1 MSESLEK
8 GQNVTKMV
16 ISKTTVV
23 EMDEETS
30 EEPEEEINLDDPL
43 LDELIEFFD
52 LENVSPLDDYE
63 VIVKDDSTNL
73 VVERNDAD
81 LEEFLTVAPKSEV
94 EAIAT
99 IGNDP
104 PFEETT
110 TSNIIA
116 NSTEFELEI
125 DDSDIFEEFID
136 DIDIVVVPGIVEIDA
151 DTETEESATESTDP
165 IIPEIV
171 VVSDHNNNQDQG
183 SPPRISTP
191 LKRGRQNTDQDFDQ
205 FEKFMLNDGDDDVDN
220 ELKVVTSTNDLMDAN
235 ENNLLSSISI
245 YDDSEYDDPLVAEVT
260 TTQNDVVYD
269 IQDDSSTNGFN
280 DDWGVSDDLDYDIES
295 DTTETALTNINAN
308 DHDDTKDCDLT
319 QPLEEI
325 EEKID
330 QVDSKVD
337 NLDFLLNKMDTKI
350 QELLL
355 KYEKFQAQNSQPRV
369 APLYRR
375 NAIRNN
381 NLKRPSRKPG
391 KRRRF
396 RKNFP

>member
-1 MSESLEK
+1 
-8 GQNVTKMV
+8 
-16 ISKTTVV
+16 
-23 EMDEETS
+23 
-30 EEPEEEINLDDPL
+30 
-43 LDELIEFFD
+43 
-52 LENVSPLDDYE
+52 
-63 VIVKDDSTNL
+63 
-73 VVERNDAD
+73 
-81 LEEFLTVAPKSEV
+81 
-94 EAIAT
+94 
-99 IGNDP
+99 
-104 PFEETT
+104 
-110 TSNIIA
+110 
-116 NSTEFELEI
+116 
-125 DDSDIFEEFID
+125 
-136 DIDIVVVPGIVEIDA
+136 
-151 DTETEESATESTDP
+151 
-165 IIPEIV
+165 
-171 VVSDHNNNQDQG
+171 
-183 SPPRISTP
+183 
-191 LKRGRQNTDQDFDQ
+191 
-205 FEKFMLNDGDDDVDN
+205 MLNDGDDEVDN

-308 DHDDTKDCDLT
+308 DYDDTKDCDLT

-330 QVDSKVD
+330 QVDSKVE
-337 NLDFLLNKMDTKI
+337 NLDFILNKMDTKI

-369 APLYRR
+369 ARLYRR
-375 NAIRNN
+375 NAVRNN
-381 NLKRPSRKPG
+381 NLKRPIRKPG